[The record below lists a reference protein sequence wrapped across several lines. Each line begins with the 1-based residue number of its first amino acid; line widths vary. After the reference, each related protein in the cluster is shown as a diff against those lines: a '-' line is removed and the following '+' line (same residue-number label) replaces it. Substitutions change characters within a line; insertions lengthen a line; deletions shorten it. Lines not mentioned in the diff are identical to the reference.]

1 VSDTSSEPGTAEETE
16 QGPWP
21 LTPAAVHGIRF
32 NRASRLRPGYVDE
45 EVDAFRG
52 RVELELQHLTA
63 EKAELRDQVRA
74 LRESLER
81 AVAEGAQAPAPAP
94 EEIPVQAVHILS
106 AAQQTADQ
114 YVAEAEDFSRRLAGE
129 AREHYE
135 QVVQQARAEA
145 DTVLREA
152 ATLAAVAREAGPGP
166 AQQTQDVQEEVAYL
180 KAFGQ
185 ACRTQLRSYLEALL
199 DDVEQEWGRAD
210 PRAVARAPRTV
221 ADERTPGRT
230 ANGTANGTPNG
241 TSTATPNG
249 TGEVDQDVQA
259 VPAVGGG
266 AVIDVRG

>member
-1 VSDTSSEPGTAEETE
+1 MSSDTNSDANNGPGGGTTE
-16 QGPWP
+16 GPWP
-21 LTPAAVHGIRF
+21 LTPSAVRGVRF
-32 NRASRLRPGYVDE
+32 NRASRLHPGYTE
-45 EVDAFRG
+45 TEVDAFRG
-52 RVELELQHLTA
+52 RVELELQRLTA

-74 LRESLER
+74 LREAADR
-81 AVAEGAQAPAPAP
+81 AAAGGEAAEAAPAQ
-94 EEIPVQAVHILS
+94 EEVSVQAVHILS

-135 QVVQQARAEA
+135 QVVQQARDEA

-152 ATLAAVAREAGPGP
+152 ATLATVARQAVPAP
-166 AQQTQDVQEEVAYL
+166 AQDVQDVQDVQEEVAYL

-210 PRAVARAPRTV
+210 PRAVAVRASRSGANGRAPGAAEDAAMGGDPGVRGAP
-221 ADERTPGRT
+221 AD
-230 ANGTANGTPNG
+230 
-241 TSTATPNG
+241 
-249 TGEVDQDVQA
+249 D
-259 VPAVGGG
+259 G